1 MDIEITE
8 EMMEAVALALLY
20 REDAELALR
29 KVCTKKLGNKEF
41 SQLFKAVKEHPD
53 FARIKDDVLKVE
65 ELGLTDDNL
74 NTIMLQYNRM
84 LQKAQFEGKFDVAAR
99 ILKEIRMIKAIDN
112 EQMKFEIVIKVEK
125 EKES

>member
-1 MDIEITE
+1 MDIEITDE
-8 EMMEAVALALLY
+8 IMEAVALALLY
-20 REDAELALR
+20 REDPELALR
-29 KVCTKKLGNKEF
+29 KIITKKLGNKEIT
-41 SQLFKAVKEHPD
+41 QLLRKVKEHPR
-53 FARIKDDVLKVE
+53 FEEIKSDVLKVE

-125 EKES
+125 EK

>member
-20 REDAELALR
+20 REDAGLALR
-29 KVCTKKLGNKEF
+29 KVCSKKLSNKEMD
-41 SQLFKAVKEHPD
+41 QLIQKIKEHPD
-53 FARIKDDVLKVE
+53 FIRKKEDVQRVE
-65 ELGLTDDNL
+65 ELGLIDDNL

-84 LQKAQFEGKFDVAAR
+84 LQKAQFENKFDVAAR

-125 EKES
+125 EKE